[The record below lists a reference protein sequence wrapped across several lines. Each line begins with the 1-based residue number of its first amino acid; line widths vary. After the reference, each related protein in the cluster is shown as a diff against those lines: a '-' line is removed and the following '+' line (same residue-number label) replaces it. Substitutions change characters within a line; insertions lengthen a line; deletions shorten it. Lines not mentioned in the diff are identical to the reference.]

1 MDNMDWLPDA
11 LFVVLWLG
19 AMIATFVP
27 IIPATLIIWSA
38 ALVHAVLTG
47 FQPLGWLD
55 LLGLGVVAI
64 FATLVDNIA
73 AAWGA
78 KKFGGSSFAA
88 WGALIGGLVGLFLGP
103 LGFLIGPF
111 AGAVLAELIIGK
123 KAGYDAFRGGVG
135 TLLGLL
141 GGIGAKL
148 LIHLGMGVVVM
159 IQIFSR

>member
-1 MDNMDWLPDA
+1 MDWLPDA
-11 LFVVLWLG
+11 LFVVIWIG
-19 AMIATFVP
+19 AMIATFIP
-27 IIPATLIIWSA
+27 IIPATLIIWGA
-38 ALVHAVLTG
+38 ALLHAVLTG
-47 FQPLGWLD
+47 FQPLDWID

-78 KKFGGSSFAA
+78 KRFGGSSAAA

-111 AGAVLAELIIGK
+111 AGAVLAELIVSK
-123 KAGYDAFRGGVG
+123 KEGSDALRSGVG
-135 TLLGLL
+135 TLLGML

-148 LIHLGMGVVVM
+148 LIHLGMGIVVM
-159 IQIFSR
+159 IQIFSK